1 VIGPSGVRAGALL
14 TLAGAVMVAFG
25 GYGLCE
31 FIGYPGETTGAARVV
46 TVEGARLYPHY
57 EVSFTTADG
66 RAVTART
73 SLRRGPRVEAGD
85 QLPIAY
91 RPGDPQDVRVRH
103 QKLST
108 LGPLT
113 GLVGLFL
120 MLNGVVALVRGI
132 RRR

>member
-1 VIGPSGVRAGALL
+1 VTGSGLRGGALL
-14 TLAGAVMVAFG
+14 TLIGAVMVAFG
-25 GYGLCE
+25 AYGLCE
-31 FIGYPGETTGAARVV
+31 FIGYPGETTGAARVL
-46 TVEGARLYPHY
+46 TVEGGRLHPRY
-57 EVSFTTADG
+57 EVSFTTAGG

-73 SLRRGPRVEAGD
+73 SLRKGPRVQPGE

-91 RPGDPQDVRVRH
+91 RAGDPQDVRVRH
-103 QKLST
+103 QKLVT

-120 MLNGVVALVRGI
+120 MLNGVLTLVRRI